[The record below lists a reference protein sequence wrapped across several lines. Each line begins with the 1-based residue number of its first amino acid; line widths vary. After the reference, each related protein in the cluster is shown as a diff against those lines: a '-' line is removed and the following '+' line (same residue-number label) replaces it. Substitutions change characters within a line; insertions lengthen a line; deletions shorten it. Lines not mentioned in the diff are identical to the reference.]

1 HMSLLA
7 GHFPQP
13 LPAGSTDPP
22 DALITLAM
30 AQQRNVHVG
39 DTLSVG
45 VPGGS
50 QLVAVRVAGVWRPNQ
65 LDDNFWNG
73 RNFATVPIDLANGQ
87 LFIYPILLDQPSLQ
101 AIAANAPSLG
111 TERHWIFYADPT
123 RITSA
128 TMSTVADQV
137 IQFEHDINNQLPYL
151 TAEAAPPQ
159 VHIFTQLDATLRSV
173 VAQLALITQPL
184 FAVAIQLEGLAL
196 LFVGAMAGLLVEAQA
211 LEIATLRSR
220 GASGWQV
227 LGGYALQG
235 SVLGIAAALAGP
247 WLAALVAVAL
257 VRSFV
262 PAAAL
267 DATGVS
273 SGFLTGL
280 ARPSAVIVP
289 ALVGAALGVG
299 AVLVATWQA
308 ARMDVLAFRR
318 EQGRANHQP
327 FWRRF
332 YLDIALAV
340 ICVLAYVDL
349 SLFGGLGAR
358 TELGQT
364 ASSPVLFAAPALL
377 LLAGGLLVLR
387 AFPVAAGLGARLA
400 ARARGAVGM
409 LAFSQVSRSA
419 TGPMRLA
426 LLLALGVGLGLFAL
440 TFTTSLT
447 HNGGDRAAFQVGADF
462 RVVVAQM
469 LAGGDASR
477 AQGELA
483 ALPGAPGVTPVF
495 RGSAQV
501 TLNQGGLPVAVLAVD
516 PSTWPQVAR
525 ATSWRADYASAS
537 LSSLMTT
544 LQARQWPAGTAGQ
557 TTATG
562 ISSLGGADHP
572 VAALVTAAFA
582 ATQHLQQGQPF
593 QLALASAAA

>member
-1 HMSLLA
+1 MAAKSTDQATKPLAPNPPQPQPDTLDPSATLWRGNRASPIAVVHLVRGNLRHGWRLLLAAGLGILVAVVLLCTVPLYSTLVGNVQLQSVLNARGPAGRNVEIVVADNDHAFFNPYGKPTGTPQDALVALQNKTQQEDALVRQIGQSRLGAFTAPDVTTASVTATLPFALINDQPAVLSPNQAQAQLLAYDYTQAGPHMSLLA

-50 QLVAVRVAGVWRPNQ
+50 QLVAVRVAGVWQPNQ

-364 ASSPVLFAAPALL
+364 ASSPLLFAAPALL

-387 AFPVAAGLGARLA
+387 AFPVAAGLGARL
-400 ARARGAVGM
+400 
-409 LAFSQVSRSA
+409 
-419 TGPMRLA
+419 
-426 LLLALGVGLGLFAL
+426 
-440 TFTTSLT
+440 
-447 HNGGDRAAFQVGADF
+447 
-462 RVVVAQM
+462 
-469 LAGGDASR
+469 
-477 AQGELA
+477 
-483 ALPGAPGVTPVF
+483 
-495 RGSAQV
+495 
-501 TLNQGGLPVAVLAVD
+501 
-516 PSTWPQVAR
+516 
-525 ATSWRADYASAS
+525 
-537 LSSLMTT
+537 
-544 LQARQWPAGTAGQ
+544 
-557 TTATG
+557 
-562 ISSLGGADHP
+562 
-572 VAALVTAAFA
+572 
-582 ATQHLQQGQPF
+582 
-593 QLALASAAA
+593 

>member
-1 HMSLLA
+1 
-7 GHFPQP
+7 
-13 LPAGSTDPP
+13 
-22 DALITLAM
+22 
-30 AQQRNVHVG
+30 
-39 DTLSVG
+39 
-45 VPGGS
+45 
-50 QLVAVRVAGVWRPNQ
+50 
-65 LDDNFWNG
+65 
-73 RNFATVPIDLANGQ
+73 
-87 LFIYPILLDQPSLQ
+87 
-101 AIAANAPSLG
+101 
-111 TERHWIFYADPT
+111 
-123 RITSA
+123 
-128 TMSTVADQV
+128 
-137 IQFEHDINNQLPYL
+137 
-151 TAEAAPPQ
+151 
-159 VHIFTQLDATLRSV
+159 
-173 VAQLALITQPL
+173 
-184 FAVAIQLEGLAL
+184 
-196 LFVGAMAGLLVEAQA
+196 
-211 LEIATLRSR
+211 
-220 GASGWQV
+220 
-227 LGGYALQG
+227 
-235 SVLGIAAALAGP
+235 
-247 WLAALVAVAL
+247 
-257 VRSFV
+257 
-262 PAAAL
+262 
-267 DATGVS
+267 
-273 SGFLTGL
+273 
-280 ARPSAVIVP
+280 
-289 ALVGAALGVG
+289 
-299 AVLVATWQA
+299 
-308 ARMDVLAFRR
+308 
-318 EQGRANHQP
+318 ANHQP

-349 SLFGGLGAR
+349 SLFGGLSAR

-447 HNGGDRAAFQVGADF
+447 HNGGDRAAYQVGADF
-462 RVVVAQM
+462 RVVVAQT
-469 LAGGDASR
+469 LAGGDATR

-516 PSTWPQVAR
+516 PSTWPQVAG

-582 ATQHLQQGQPF
+582 ATQHLQQGQTF
-593 QLALASAAA
+593 QLALASAAADQTVFVVAGIIQDFPTYYPGQTPGGLIVVGISDLAGIRGSPPFGPNEFWLRAPADPAQRTAFTAALARLTPNLSAIATVDRQQLRTAITDSPLQTGMRGLLAAGVVLAVALALLGSIVQAALSARKRAVQFAVLRSLGMRTRQLSRLLLGEQAVVYLFGLVGGTLLGAVLATATLPYLQFNDAALDATTVGVPADRLFVDPLNIAIFYAALLVAFLIGLVVTSRAAARIGLGKTLRLGED